1 MELNKSAFSPD
12 GFLIRQEETGKVPFG
27 TLTSDRNGC
36 GWIAAYNF
44 LRADLHPVKWD
55 QVRRDLNH
63 LLPFRGKI
71 GANAFVLQGYLLR
84 QGCRLHTA
92 VTLAGAKR
100 LIPRC
105 RAGIILFETGTSRH
119 YVAFQRQKD
128 GGLRFFNTRPD
139 AADVVMSLEEFC
151 RRFVRFPLF
160 YLFTTDT

>member
-1 MELNKSAFSPD
+1 MELNKSAFSRD
-12 GFLIRQEETGKVPFG
+12 GFLTRQQDTSRIPFG
-27 TLTSDRNGC
+27 VLTSEKNGC

-55 QVRRDLNH
+55 QVRRDLNR

-71 GANAFVLQGYLLR
+71 GANAFVLRGYLR
-84 QGCRLHTA
+84 HQGCRLHSA

-105 RAGIILFETGTSRH
+105 RAGILLYETGNSRH
-119 YVAFQRQKD
+119 YVAFQRQRD
-128 GGLRFFNTRPD
+128 GTLRFFNVRADVT
-139 AADVVMSLEEFC
+139 DVVMSLEEFY

-160 YLFTTDT
+160 FLFTTNP

>member
-1 MELNKSAFSPD
+1 MELNRSAFSQD
-12 GFLIRQEETGKVPFG
+12 GFLIRQQDTIRIPFG
-27 TLTSDRNGC
+27 ALSSQRNGC

-63 LLPFRGKI
+63 FLPFQGRL
-71 GANAFVLQGYLLR
+71 GANAFVLRGYLRL
-84 QGCRLHTA
+84 QGCRLHSA

-100 LIPRC
+100 LVPRC
-105 RAGIILFETGTSRH
+105 RAGIILYDAGNSRH

-128 GGLRFFNTRPD
+128 GALRFFNVRSD
-139 AADVVMSLEEFC
+139 AADVVMSMEEFY

-160 YLFTTDT
+160 FLFTTNP